1 MENPSLA
8 FSLSPRLKEQLE
20 AEAELRGVKAT
31 ELIRTI
37 ILEFIE
43 TRGRARTL
51 EKTPTAK

>member
-8 FSLSPRLKEQLE
+8 FSLSPRFKEQLE